1 MALARTAALKR
12 QAELIPKKKKKI
24 IPEVHIYDK
33 TGDDEPRIWILSPGK
48 VR

>member
-1 MALARTAALKR
+1 MALARTTALKL
-12 QAELIPKKKKKI
+12 QAELIQKKKI

-33 TGDDEPRIWILSPGK
+33 TGDDEPRIWILSPGE

>member
-1 MALARTAALKR
+1 MVLARTTALKL
-12 QAELIPKKKKKI
+12 QAVDTKKKKKI

-33 TGDDEPRIWILSPGK
+33 TGGNEPRIWILSPGE

>member
-1 MALARTAALKR
+1 MALARTAALKL
-12 QAELIPKKKKKI
+12 QAELIPKKKKI